1 MIPIHGQPFLK
12 KDPFS
17 KAILNCNYEKLNSIK
32 NMKELSNKYIEME
45 DRIDHIDKTLD
56 DIKKLLQKI
65 TEKNN

>member
-17 KAILNCNYEKLNSIK
+17 KAILNCNHEKSNSTK
-32 NMKELSNKYIEME
+32 NIKELSNKYIEME
-45 DRIDHIDKTLD
+45 QRIDTIDKSLD

-65 TEKNN
+65 IEKNN